1 MKQKIL
7 ALLNELNYGLV
18 EREQTLKTA
27 LLTVLAGENL
37 VLIGPPGTG
46 KSMIARRIADGLTHS
61 NDKDTDY
68 FEYLLTKFS
77 TPEEIFGPLSI
88 SELKK
93 DNFKRNT
100 AGYLPSVKIA
110 FLDEIFKA
118 SSSILNALLTILNER
133 LYHNGAT
140 AQKVPLQALI
150 AASNELPTD
159 QEELNALYD
168 RFLVRSFVDYVRE
181 ENLLR
186 LFEHTEE
193 PNVQTPITA
202 DDLAHIKNAVQVVTI
217 PPEIAEAIQTIWI
230 AHKDT
235 FKEDRREYLS
245 DRRLKKVLHLL
256 RVSAVTNGRNELDL
270 SDVLLLKDCLWNHQ
284 ENALKVRELILKT
297 LQRYSRLVPKQAAL
311 ENNLPLYEFDDD
323 GKTLIPVLHSLHSR
337 ARLAPTPTNVG
348 ASLARE
354 TLNRETKKTGQLNA
368 KERGYKGLGTA
379 EAPILI
385 ENVQDLMGL
394 DGIGQKG
401 YYFLQTADID
411 CSEITTWSNIN
422 LQGHYD
428 GGGHFIQYKSY
439 PLPALFQ
446 SIQAK
451 SSVKSIELRKL
462 YLAKNVVDSHIE
474 ACATNWN
481 LITENVTNSI
491 ITACQSSSSLIRGN
505 ADNSDITACQS
516 GDFLIRGT
524 ATNSTITDCDCLL
537 AINVSKN
544 HLDSNYDYY
553 GGVAKTLKNSTVERC
568 LVTGKVW
575 ITGRH
580 IAYIDRYCFS
590 GIAFIC
596 DDASTIRQCAIG
608 RVELISACWNGRIT
622 SSFYNNSTLENNI
635 SIDSNSATQN
645 DEKKD
650 GKSISPALF
659 NQRYFEHTLGW
670 DFQSVWQW
678 DDQKNHPVLRSVG
691 ANAKTASPAK
701 PTTPQADTVDLLTQQ
716 IQANIWL

>member
-7 ALLNELNYGLV
+7 ALLNELNHGLV

-46 KSMIARRIADGLTHS
+46 KSLIARRIAESFAHE
-61 NDKDTDY
+61 NDNSY

-77 TPEEIFGPLSI
+77 TPEEIFGLLSI
-88 SELKK
+88 SELKA
-93 DNFKRNT
+93 DRFKRNT
-100 AGYLPSVKIA
+100 VGYLPSVKIA

-202 DDLAHIKNAVQVVTI
+202 DDLAHIKNAVQTVTI

-230 AHKDT
+230 AHKDS

-297 LQRYSRLVPKQAAL
+297 LQRYSRQV
-311 ENNLPLYEFDDD
+311 
-323 GKTLIPVLHSLHSR
+323 IHSR
-337 ARLAPTPTNVG
+337 ARLAPTDVG
-348 ASLARE
+348 AALS
-354 TLNRETKKTGQLNA
+354 RETKKTGQLNA

-379 EAPILI
+379 EDPILI

-401 YYFLQTADID
+401 YTFLQTADID
-411 CSEITTWSNIN
+411 CTAITTWQDIN
-422 LQGHYD
+422 L
-428 GGGHFIQYKSY
+428 
-439 PLPALFQ
+439 
-446 SIQAK
+446 
-451 SSVKSIELRKL
+451 V
-462 YLAKNVVDSHIE
+462 
-474 ACATNWN
+474 
-481 LITENVTNSI
+481 
-491 ITACQSSSSLIRGN
+491 
-505 ADNSDITACQS
+505 
-516 GDFLIRGT
+516 
-524 ATNSTITDCDCLL
+524 
-537 AINVSKN
+537 
-544 HLDSNYDYY
+544 
-553 GGVAKTLKNSTVERC
+553 
-568 LVTGKVW
+568 
-575 ITGRH
+575 
-580 IAYIDRYCFS
+580 
-590 GIAFIC
+590 
-596 DDASTIRQCAIG
+596 
-608 RVELISACWNGRIT
+608 
-622 SSFYNNSTLENNI
+622 
-635 SIDSNSATQN
+635 
-645 DEKKD
+645 
-650 GKSISPALF
+650 
-659 NQRYFEHTLGW
+659 
-670 DFQSVWQW
+670 
-678 DDQKNHPVLRSVG
+678 
-691 ANAKTASPAK
+691 
-701 PTTPQADTVDLLTQQ
+701 
-716 IQANIWL
+716 

>member
-7 ALLNELNYGLV
+7 ALLNELNHGLV
-18 EREQTLKTA
+18 EREQTLQTA

-46 KSMIARRIADGLTHS
+46 KSLIARRIAESFAHE
-61 NDKDTDY
+61 NDNSY

-88 SELKK
+88 SELKA
-93 DNFKRNT
+93 DRFKRNT

-168 RFLVRSFVDYVRE
+168 RFLVRSFVDYVRD

-202 DDLAHIKNAVQVVTI
+202 DDLAHIKNTVQGVTI
-217 PPEIAEAIQTIWI
+217 PPEIAEVIQTIWI
-230 AHKDT
+230 AHKDS

-256 RVSAVTNGRNELDL
+256 RVSAVTNGRSELDL

-311 ENNLPLYEFDDD
+311 ENDLPLYEFDDD

-354 TLNRETKKTGQLNA
+354 TLSRETKKTGQLNA

-379 EAPILI
+379 EDPILI

-411 CSEITTWSNIN
+411 CTVITTWSDIN

-428 GGGHFIQYKSY
+428 GGGHFVQYQRG
-439 PLPALFQ
+439 ALFQ
-446 SIQAK
+446 GIQAK
-451 SSVKSIELRKL
+451 SSVKNLELRGL
-462 YLAKNVVDSHIE
+462 NLAKNVAGSHIE
-474 ACATNWN
+474 WCK
-481 LITENVTNSI
+481 SDK
-491 ITACQSSSSLIRGN
+491 SLINDN
-505 ADNSDITACQS
+505 ATDCTITACQS
-516 GDFLIRGT
+516 GSSLIL
-524 ATNSTITDCDCLL
+524 NMVKNCTIRDCSLVMYEEFD
-537 AINVSKN
+537 IFSSIGSFGFFGGVSKDRN
-544 HLDSNYDYY
+544 LDGISR
-553 GGVAKTLKNSTVERC
+553 TLANSTVERC
-568 LVTGKVW
+568 LVTGEGEVDLHDYDYKFYGV
-575 ITGRH
+575 TRT
-580 IAYIDRYCFS
+580 C
-590 GIAFIC
+590 
-596 DDASTIRQCAIG
+596 DASTIRQCAIG
-608 RVELISACWNGRIT
+608 RVELKDAGWGGRIT
-622 SSFYNNSTLENNI
+622 NDIKNNSTLENNI
-635 SIDSNSATQN
+635 SIDSNPATQN

-691 ANAKTASPAK
+691 ANAKAASPAK
-701 PTTPQADTVDLLTQQ
+701 PTAPQADTVDLLTQQ
-716 IQANIWL
+716 IHANIWL